1 MSDEGFNPEAA
12 TAAAEAVSPDGAN
25 EAPPAA
31 APAAPA
37 PSGAPAPAPGPGGT
51 VPNVTRPASLV
62 EEAIVNFSDQG
73 VWMLTKRHAKKT
85 GLWPKL
91 TANDKKL
98 LRMNESEKEELVMFA
113 AGVVPMAAKYA
124 DLIEK
129 ISLGLFAFA
138 LYSIY
143 EDKKD
148 VINRAVE
155 LDAGKSKGPAG
166 FVARGGAAPAPT
178 FNPPGPDGI
187 KPHGA

>member
-12 TAAAEAVSPDGAN
+12 TAAAEAVSPDGAA
-25 EAPPAA
+25 ETPPA
-31 APAAPA
+31 AAPA
-37 PSGAPAPAPGPGGT
+37 PSGAPPAAPAPSPGGT
-51 VPNVTRPASLV
+51 VPDVTRPASLV

-91 TANDKKL
+91 TAQDKKL
-98 LRMNESEKEELVMFA
+98 LRMNDSEKEELVMFA

-155 LDAGKSKGPAG
+155 LDLGKSKGPAG
-166 FVARGGAAPAPT
+166 FGARGAGAPAMA
-178 FNPPGPDGI
+178 PPGPEGI
-187 KPHGA
+187 KPHGG